1 MQLLLN
7 VRVLNI
13 GGSYMEWKS
22 KWIWDKSGENPRN
35 QWSCFRR
42 TFTSPSGYESAII
55 SISADTKYTLYVNGE
70 LIGSGPVRGWHSEWY
85 YDEYE
90 LTGLNKGENVISVL
104 VNHYGMSTMHYIEG
118 RGGLIAQLDFYH
130 KGHLVEQ
137 LITDEQWKT
146 TNHDGFIKETVKM
159 SNCLSWSEIYDARF
173 FSNEWTQLKYD
184 DSTWNPSIVL
194 GPNGIDPWKTLIPRD
209 IPPLTD
215 EIIFPKNV
223 LSLKEISPITQH
235 FSIDLKPTFFPGELD
250 SNSGKIMQ
258 GYVVTEVYSKA
269 DMEGVMTLT
278 FDAHAEAKWEFSIN
292 GNQYKTQNGKYEN
305 ISLRK
310 GRNLLLI
317 DVGGFFHEPIMHVA
331 FDFPE
336 KVDVKAPFSKTNA
349 KFLAIG
355 PFYRTTQLQIGIP
368 VEKSIPLVDEYVQMK
383 EVATLNELHVF
394 EKWAK
399 DIPNEHVCMDHVAL
413 LSIFKKDIKTYSLPF
428 QHQNMTLPNQSFT
441 YVEPKVNGDT
451 EYVID
456 FGKEYLGH
464 IEFELEASEGTIF
477 DFFLFESI
485 HQDGRIEH
493 TFSLNNS
500 LRYVS
505 KNGRQVFRSFIP
517 RGFRYMMLTIRNL
530 QAPCKMYYV
539 NVHAATFPTGNVG
552 GFSSSD
558 YLLNQIWDISTH
570 TIRMC
575 AQDTIIDC
583 PAYEQALWTGDS
595 YNISLMNY
603 YAFGNYDL
611 VKRCLRLIS
620 KSVYRS
626 KLPESH
632 VPSGW
637 QNVLTAWSILW
648 VMACREYYRYTADLD
663 FIKEVYPE
671 LKLTIQRFEE
681 FLNRDGLLEIYAWNM
696 LDWAPMDT
704 NHTIVTHQNV
714 LLVDALRQTAYLASV
729 LGEKNDETKFLS
741 LADQLKQ
748 AINLHLWD
756 EKEQVFI
763 DSIHEDGT
771 PSNVRSVQTN
781 LVVYLTDCAEGE
793 RRDAIEKYIVNPP
806 ENFVQIKS
814 PFVLFFYYQALMN
827 LGKNEMVLDNIR
839 EIYGYMLEHDAT
851 TCWEGWELIE
861 GDFSRSHCH
870 AWSAAPTYVF
880 GVLFLGVKPLE
891 PGFKKVSISPN
902 LQGLKWIKGSVPIPQ
917 GKIDIYCKD
926 LGDYID
932 LQITL
937 PDEIEVQIETTQN
950 TRVKVNGKGFSTDK
964 NNMVLR

>member
-1 MQLLLN
+1 
-7 VRVLNI
+7 
-13 GGSYMEWKS
+13 MEWKAN
-22 KWIWDKSGENPRN
+22 WIWDQSGEHPRN

-42 TFTSPSGYESAII
+42 TFTVESDFNSAIL

-70 LIGSGPVRGWHSEWY
+70 LINSGPVRGWPTEWY
-85 YDEYE
+85 YDQYE
-90 LTGLNKGENVISVL
+90 LTSLNKGENVISVL

-118 RGGLIAQLDFYH
+118 RGGLIAQLDVYNQ
-130 KGHLVEQ
+130 GQ
-137 LITDEQWKT
+137 LINQILTDDQWKT
-146 TNHDGFIKETVKM
+146 ENHNGFIKESVKM
-159 SNCLSWSEIYDARF
+159 SNCLSWSEIYDAGL
-173 FSNEWTQLKYD
+173 FSEDWAQLHFD
-184 DSTWNPSIVL
+184 DTSWERANVIGSY
-194 GPNGIDPWKTLIPRD
+194 GMNPWKTLIARD
-209 IPPLTD
+209 IPYLTD
-215 EIIFPKNV
+215 EITFPKTV
-223 LSLKEISPITQH
+223 LSQKEVSPISQH

-250 SNSGKIMQ
+250 NNSGKIMQ
-258 GYVVTEVYSKA
+258 GYVATEIQSTE
-269 DMEGVMTLT
+269 DMPGVMSLT
-278 FDAHAEAKWEFSIN
+278 FDPHAEAKWEFKLN
-292 GNQYKTQNGKYEN
+292 GKEYKTKNGTFEEVH
-305 ISLRK
+305 LQK
-310 GRNLLLI
+310 GSNLLI
-317 DVGGFFHEPIMHVA
+317 VDVGGFFHEPIIHLA

-336 KVDVKAPFSKTNA
+336 TIELKAPFCSSDSQITA
-349 KFLAIG
+349 FG
-355 PFYRTTQLQIGIP
+355 PFYRTTQLQIGKP
-368 VEKSIPLVDEYVQMK
+368 VDRSIPLVDEYIQMK
-383 EVATLNELHVF
+383 KVTSLSELESF

-399 DIPNEHVCMDHVAL
+399 AIPNEHVCTDHVGI
-413 LSIFKKDIKTYSLPF
+413 LSMFKKDIKTHSLPF
-428 QHQNMTLPNQSFT
+428 QHQNMILPNHSFT
-441 YVEPKVNGDT
+441 YVEPKENGDT
-451 EYVID
+451 EYLID

-464 IEFELEASEGTIF
+464 IEFELEASKGTIF

-500 LRYVS
+500 LRYIA
-505 KNGRQVFRSFIP
+505 KDGRQMFRSFIP

-530 QAPCKMYYV
+530 NAPCKIYNVKV
-539 NVHAATFPTGNVG
+539 NVTTFPTGNVG
-552 GFSSSD
+552 GFRSSD
-558 YLLNQIWDISTH
+558 YLLNEVWDISKH

-611 VKRCLRLIS
+611 VRRCLRLIS

-626 KLPESH
+626 PLPESH

-648 VMACREYYRYTADLD
+648 VMACREYYRYTADLE
-663 FIKEVYPE
+663 FIKEIYPE
-671 LKLTIQRFEE
+671 IKLTIQRFEE
-681 FLNRDGLLEIYAWNM
+681 FLNKDGLLEIDAWNM

-704 NHTIVTHQNV
+704 NHTIVTHQNA
-714 LLVDALRQTAYLASV
+714 LLVDALRQTAYLASL
-729 LGEKNDETKFLS
+729 LGEKEDETTFLS
-741 LADQLKQ
+741 FADHLKQ
-748 AINLHLWD
+748 AINEHLWD
-756 EKEQVFI
+756 ENEKVYV

-771 PSNVRSVQTN
+771 PSKVRSIQTN
-781 LVVYLTDCAEGE
+781 LIVYLTECAEGE
-793 RRDAIEKYIVNPP
+793 RRGLIEYYIVNPP

-827 LGKNEMVLDNIR
+827 LGKNDIVLDNIR

-902 LQGLKWIKGSVPIPQ
+902 LNGLKWIKGSVPIPQ

-926 LGDYID
+926 LGEYID

-937 PDEIEVQIETTQN
+937 PDEIEVQIDVAKG
-950 TRVKVNGKGFSTDK
+950 TRVIVNGKQYSLDK
-964 NNMVLR
+964 E